1 MFYYAVFKL
10 KKNTIELRF
19 FILNIYINQLKTS
32 FQTKYTND
40 NKDGIQECNYGYFLN
55 CFLLQNILK

>member
-1 MFYYAVFKL
+1 MFCYAVFKL

-32 FQTKYTND
+32 FQTKYTNN
-40 NKDGIQECNYGYFLN
+40 NKNSIQECNYGCFLN
-55 CFLLQNILK
+55 CFLLQNIY